1 MFASESVI
9 LLDGKKISIVDQAR
23 LEKIS
28 QLGDHSFTY
37 TLFTLGGTEVR
48 ISYGIVAQVGNLLN

>member
-9 LLDGKKISIVDQAR
+9 ALEGKKISIVDQAR

-28 QLGDHSFTY
+28 KLG
-37 TLFTLGGTEVR
+37 
-48 ISYGIVAQVGNLLN
+48 